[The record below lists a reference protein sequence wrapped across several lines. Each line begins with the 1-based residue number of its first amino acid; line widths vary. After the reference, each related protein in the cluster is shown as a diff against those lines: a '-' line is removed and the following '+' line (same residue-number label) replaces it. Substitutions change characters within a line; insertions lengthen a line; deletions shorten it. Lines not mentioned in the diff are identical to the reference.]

1 MIIKNQKI
9 TFIGLGKMGA
19 AIAEKLIEAGHE
31 LVVYN
36 RTAGKTNAL
45 QKIGAII
52 ANSIQSAVLEADIVF
67 TSVLD
72 DEALLFVSKE
82 IIAHAKKGTIHVST
96 STILPNTANALEAL
110 HDNAGCIYIASPV
123 LGIPKAVRAKKATT
137 FCSGNQTAIEKI
149 IPLLETYSAMVENM
163 GEEVAHANV
172 FKVCMNY
179 SLITAIE
186 LISELYAYAEKSG
199 VDKAYI
205 QGALKYMYSHPAV
218 HVYIDKIYHRDFD
231 QVNFDMKGGNKDV
244 HLFQKAFL
252 DAGVSPDLATVFE
265 NKVTESLANKM
276 ENKDWSAVSEVI
288 RRRSGLE

>member
-1 MIIKNQKI
+1 MRTHQKI
-9 TFIGLGKMGA
+9 AFIGLGKMGN
-19 AIAEKLIEAGHE
+19 AIAEKLLEAGHP
-31 LVVYN
+31 LVVFN
-36 RTAGKTNAL
+36 RTQNKTEVL
-45 QKIGAII
+45 RKMGAEV
-52 ANSIQSAVLEADIVF
+52 ADSIQFALSDVDIVF
-67 TSVLD
+67 TSVID
-72 DEALLFVSKE
+72 DEALLSVSKE
-82 IIAHAKKGTIHVST
+82 ILAHAKKGTIHVST
-96 STILPNTANALEAL
+96 STILPNTAKELETL
-110 HDNAGCIYIASPV
+110 HENVGCIYIASPV

-137 FCSGNQTAIEKI
+137 FCSGNQEAIKKI
-149 IPLLETYSAMVENM
+149 TPLLETYSEMVENM
-163 GEEVAHANV
+163 GDQISHANV

-199 VDKAYI
+199 VDKGYI
-205 QGALKYMYSHPAV
+205 QGALKYMYAHPAV

-265 NKVTESLANKM
+265 SKITESLALKM
-276 ENKDWSAVSEVI
+276 ENKDWSAVSEIV

>member
-1 MIIKNQKI
+1 MQP
-9 TFIGLGKMGA
+9 A
-19 AIAEKLIEAGHE
+19 
-31 LVVYN
+31 
-36 RTAGKTNAL
+36 
-45 QKIGAII
+45 
-52 ANSIQSAVLEADIVF
+52 SSC
-67 TSVLD
+67 
-72 DEALLFVSKE
+72 
-82 IIAHAKKGTIHVST
+82 T
-96 STILPNTANALEAL
+96 STILPNTAKELEAM
-110 HDNAGCIYIASPV
+110 HEDAGCIYIASPV

-137 FCSGNQTAIEKI
+137 FCSGNQTAIKKI

-163 GEEVAHANV
+163 GGSISHANV

-186 LISELYAYAEKSG
+186 LISELYVFAEKSG

-218 HVYIDKIYHRDFD
+218 HVYIDKIYQRDFD

-252 DAGVSPDLATVFE
+252 DAGVSPDLASVFE
-265 NKVTESLANKM
+265 SKVTEALANQM
-276 ENKDWSAVSEVI
+276 ENKDWSAVSDVI

>member
-1 MIIKNQKI
+1 MQANQKI
-9 TFIGLGKMGA
+9 AFIGLGKMGS
-19 AIAEKLIEAGHE
+19 AIAEKLLEARCQ
-31 LVVYN
+31 LIVFN
-36 RTAGKTNAL
+36 RTQNKSEPF
-45 QKIGAII
+45 QKMGAKV
-52 ANSIQSAVLEADIVF
+52 ADSIQSAMRDVDIVF
-67 TSVLD
+67 TSVID
-72 DEALLFVSKE
+72 DDALLSVSKE
-82 IIAHAKKGTIHVST
+82 ILLHAKKGVIHVST
-96 STILPNTANALEAL
+96 STILPNTAKALERL
-110 HDNAGCIYIASPV
+110 HENTGCIYIASPV

-163 GEEVAHANV
+163 GEAVASANV

-186 LISELYAYAEKSG
+186 LISELYVFAEKSG
-199 VDKAYI
+199 LDKEYI
-205 QGALKYMYSHPAV
+205 QGALKYMYTHPAV

-231 QVNFDMKGGNKDV
+231 QVNFDMKGGNKDI

-252 DAGVSPDLATVFE
+252 DAGVSPDLASVFE
-265 NKVTESLANKM
+265 NKVTEALANNM